1 MRGLR
6 PLQNAIAG
14 EISVAG
20 MGARGLTATAVMPE
34 FCSEKMPPVLPVPPL
49 PPLPV
54 PLLRPSTPV
63 APATPSPPNGTR

>member
-14 EISVAG
+14 EIDVAG

-49 PPLPV
+49 PV
-54 PLLRPSTPV
+54 PLLRPSTPL